1 MLLIP
6 ILGEAA
12 VDDRFVILG
21 LLLGCLTNLACL
33 YSYL

>member
-1 MLLIP
+1 MLLGP
-6 ILGEAA
+6 ILESA
-12 VDDRFVILG
+12 VDDRVVIFG